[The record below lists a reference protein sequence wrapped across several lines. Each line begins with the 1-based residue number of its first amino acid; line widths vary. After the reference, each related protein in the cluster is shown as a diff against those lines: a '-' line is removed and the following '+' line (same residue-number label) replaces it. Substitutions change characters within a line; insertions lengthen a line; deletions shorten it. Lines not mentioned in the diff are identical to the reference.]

1 MTQMNIVQALN
12 QALMQEM
19 EKDKSVILMGEDVG
33 KDGGVFRVT
42 EGLWTK
48 FGDNRVIDTPLAES
62 GIVGTA
68 IGLSITGMKP
78 VCEIQFDGFT
88 PPIFNQ
94 LYSHATRMRNRTRGK
109 YTTHIVVRFPYGGG
123 VRALEHHSE
132 SPEVFFVHM
141 PGIKVVVPA
150 TPYDAKGLLIS
161 AIRDPDPVIFMEP
174 KKMYRAIKEDVPE
187 ESYTVPIG
195 KAKTVQEGKDLTIF
209 SYGAMLHTSLE
220 AAKVVKSKYSI
231 EVVDLRTLSPLDIP
245 AIEDSVKK
253 TGRVV
258 IVHEAPKSCGLGAE
272 IAAIINERKLLYL
285 EAPIQRVT
293 GFDTIIPLPKLEQYY
308 FPNVERVT
316 RAIEKVMTF

>member
-1 MTQMNIVQALN
+1 MNIVQALN